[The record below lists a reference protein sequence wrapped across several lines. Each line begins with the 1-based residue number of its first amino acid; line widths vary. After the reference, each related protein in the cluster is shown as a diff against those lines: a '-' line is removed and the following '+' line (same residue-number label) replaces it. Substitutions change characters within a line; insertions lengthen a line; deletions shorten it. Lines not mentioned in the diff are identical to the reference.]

1 VAIGRED
8 SWVEPDGRQRAEG
21 STRDDL
27 RVPRLRRLRWRLRGA
42 WLWPTLL
49 VLTVVDGVV
58 LLVLPAWDRAPA
70 DLYGSLLVA
79 GFANLAAVALL
90 APAAAAWLR
99 RRRPDLPRE
108 IARNYAGTAL
118 VWTVTGGLVIGGL
131 AHRPAVREAEFDLA
145 AQSAAVRQYVVRNAP
160 GYRDGLARA
169 DYLRIDEDL
178 FRTCVPGP
186 DPRRPLCLLVTTAQH
201 PPGIRR
207 DPDRTPN
214 AAYRVHGGF
223 D

>member
-1 VAIGRED
+1 VEADERQQPVAPAG
-8 SWVEPDGRQRAEG
+8 P
-21 STRDDL
+21 DL

-49 VLTVVDGVV
+49 VLTVVDGIV
-58 LLVLPAWDRAPA
+58 LRVLPAWDGAPG
-70 DLYGSLLVA
+70 DLYGALLVA

-90 APAAAAWLR
+90 APAAGAWLR

-118 VWTVTGGLVIGGL
+118 VWAVTGGLVIGGV
-131 AHRPAVREAEFDLA
+131 AHRPAVREAEFDVA
-145 AQSAAVRQYVVRNAP
+145 AQSAAVRQYVARNAP
-160 GYRDGLARA
+160 GHRDGLARA

-201 PPGIRR
+201 PPGVRR

-214 AAYRVHGGF
+214 AAYRVRGGF